1 MKHNVTRL
9 NWIVQFILIY
19 LYESYQ
25 FEITI
30 RLTKKKRMKRL
41 KMDFS
46 GRGVAFKIQ
55 YLNSVII

>member
-30 RLTKKKRMKRL
+30 RLMKSE
-41 KMDFS
+41 KETNE
-46 GRGVAFKIQ
+46 AFKNGFLGERSCI
-55 YLNSVII
+55 